1 MSTSSQTSHDL
12 SRFAREFAAKMA
24 LLNQSGKYV
33 TEHSFSQEAGLQ
45 RSAISK
51 ILRGATKTPDET
63 TIRKIVE
70 YFNDN
75 GIPWNLNEALA
86 MAGYKGYER
95 FLPQRLTLTSEVYPA
110 IMYYLQVF
118 DAVLIGEDG
127 RFSETDYSN
136 KIGDIPLSLTTKGF
150 VNIEEYE
157 DYIVI
162 VQMIGAIEPNTC
174 VMLRIDGKLVL
185 REVTDPQEVVDPD
198 ITIVGTVTGYYTT
211 NDPHKVTVKPK
222 PKRK

>member
-1 MSTSSQTSHDL
+1 MSTPSQTSHDL
-12 SRFAREFAAKMA
+12 SRFSREFAAKMA

-70 YFNDN
+70 FFNDN
-75 GIPWNLNEALA
+75 GISWNLNEALA
-86 MAGYKGYER
+86 MAGYKEYDR

-118 DAVLIGEDG
+118 DAVLIGADG
-127 RFSETDYSN
+127 RFSEIDYSN

-150 VNIEEYE
+150 INVEGYK

-162 VQMIGAIEPNTC
+162 VQMIGSIEPNTC
-174 VMLRIDGKLVL
+174 VMLRIDSKLVL
-185 REVTDPQEVVDPD
+185 RDVSEPQEVVDPD
-198 ITIVGTVTGYYTT
+198 ITIVGTVVGYYTT
-211 NDPHKVTVKPK
+211 NDPHNMVKPK